1 VVVDS
6 PQALF
11 DRYRHL
17 GVWQLAQISERARD
31 GQAQAIRFSNTETFS
46 RPVSLDRL
54 RILGD
59 QHGAAVIPYSPRL
72 IPRGLFAAVYQ
83 EGQVIS

>member
-1 VVVDS
+1 MVRREPAGGDS
-6 PQALF
+6 V
-11 DRYRHL
+11 
-17 GVWQLAQISERARD
+17 GVCHGQAQISGRARD

-72 IPRGLFAAVYQ
+72 IPRSLFAAVYQ
-83 EGQVIS
+83 EGQVTS